1 MEIRFSVD
9 IKSVR
14 KAFALMEMDIP
25 SDEEIQNKLENKVV
39 NLEASY
45 EEADEDFKQ
54 AKLGFILIAIGQAFS
69 D

>member
-14 KAFALMEMDIP
+14 KAFALMEIDIP
-25 SDEEIQNKLENKVV
+25 SDEEIESKLSNKVV
-39 NLEASY
+39 NLEESY
-45 EEADEDFKQ
+45 EEEEVIKQ